1 MVTDL
6 HAWQVLKVLTTV
18 LVRFKMGIALAEDFE
33 LLGGQ
38 LDDYYVAKAQSF
50 FKRCHTLDTNAEEH
64 G

>member
-6 HAWQVLKVLTTV
+6 HVWQVLKVLTTA
-18 LVRFKMGIALAEDFE
+18 LVCFEMAIGQAEDLK
-33 LLGGQ
+33 LLDGH

-50 FKRCHTLDTNAEEH
+50 FKRCQAWDPNAEEH